1 MQTASFDQREAN
13 AMAPRG
19 KALGDFIR
27 ESFSILG
34 TYFIGRVK
42 ISILLGILCYVILM
56 PFDVRYKGMISVI
69 VGFTNLLPYIGPIVS
84 MTLTAIIAAFQG
96 AAVVLW
102 ILLLNLGLQVLDSI
116 LLSPMILG
124 KSLAIPP
131 MVIFTATLIGS
142 SVFGFWGVLFAVPA
156 AAILS
161 LLVKKWMGQHDRRRP

>member
-1 MQTASFDQREAN
+1 
-13 AMAPRG
+13 MAPKG

-27 ESFSILG
+27 EAFSILG

-42 ISILLGILCYVILM
+42 ISFILGVICYVVLM
-56 PFDVRYKGMISVI
+56 AFDVRFKGLISII
-69 VGFTNLLPYIGPIVS
+69 VGITNLLPYIGPVVS
-84 MTLTAIIAAFQG
+84 MILTAAIAAFQG
-96 AAVVLW
+96 AAAVIW
-102 ILLLNLGLQVLDSI
+102 ILLLNFGLQLLDSL

-124 KSLAIPP
+124 KSLAVPP

-161 LLVKKWMGQHDRRRP
+161 LLVKKWTGLDGRRRL